1 MSHGE
6 LTVPLPTLADY
17 VAFHRKRLKLTR
29 AALGGRAHLAART
42 IQKLETGEQ
51 LSLTESSLNSL
62 ARALDL
68 NHEDQRRHLDELTR
82 VHKPRPWLP
91 TELRFDATADER
103 AMLDDLMPQPAA
115 YCNESWTVVAAN
127 AAYRELFPG
136 RVEAGNILLW
146 QFSAIGRKTIVNW
159 DTEVTGTVSRMRG
172 ILAHFGNPALGAVL
186 LNELAKDPDFVEIW
200 MRREVGF
207 DRAVDEPQHIYTAT
221 GPVTVIMQL
230 QSVAAR
236 LDRLHLCV
244 GVVRPYSGPV
254 ELIKPQAD

>member
-1 MSHGE
+1 M
-6 LTVPLPTLADY
+6 PLPTLADY

-29 AALGGRAHLAART
+29 VALSGRAHLSART

-68 NHEDQRRHLDELTR
+68 TSEDQRRHLDELTR

-91 TELRFDATADER
+91 LQLRFEVTADER

-115 YCNESWTVVAAN
+115 YCNESWAVVAAN
-127 AAYRELFPG
+127 AAYRDLFPG
-136 RVEAGNILLW
+136 RVEAGSVLLW
-146 QFSAIGRKTIVNW
+146 QFSEIGRKTIVNW
-159 DTEVTGTVSRMRG
+159 EAEVTGTVARMRG
-172 ILAHFGNPALGAVL
+172 ILAHFGNPALGVAL
-186 LNELAKDPDFVEIW
+186 LAELAKDPDFVEIW
-200 MRREVGF
+200 LRREVGF

-230 QSVAAR
+230 QSVSTR

-244 GVVRPYSGPV
+244 GVVRPATGAT
-254 ELIKPQAD
+254 ELIAHKAG